1 MTSENAYFLR
11 LGADRIFAFMHPPQ
25 GAVRG
30 GAVICAPL
38 AEEKLWA
45 HRVLVCFARELAER
59 GFAVLR
65 FDFRGEGDSD
75 RTFERSDLDS
85 RIADTHAAIDE
96 LRLRF
101 PGLPQLALVGLRLG
115 ATIAA
120 AAAATRPDVDRLLL
134 WDPVT
139 DGADYMQTVLRTN
152 LMAQMAL
159 HRKVVEDREALIARL
174 GRGETVNVEGYA
186 LSEPLFRQVSGLK
199 LADLLAAGPRPCR
212 LVSIAPR
219 TAPPRADLAAMA
231 AASPQ
236 VTAVSAVEEPFW
248 KEIKAFYQRADDLF
262 RVSFEWLG
270 TAA

>member
-11 LGADRIFAFMHPPQ
+11 LGADRVFAFFHPPR

-30 GAVICAPL
+30 GVVLLAPF

-45 HRVLVCFARELAER
+45 HRVLVCFARELAAR

-75 RTFERSDLDS
+75 RTFELSDLDT
-85 RIADTHAAIDE
+85 RVADTHAAIDE
-96 LRLRF
+96 LKRRG
-101 PGLPQLALVGLRLG
+101 PGLSRVTLAGLRLG

-120 AAAATRPDVDRLLL
+120 ATAAKRDDVDRLLL

-139 DGADYMQTVLRTN
+139 DGAEYMQAVLRTN

-159 HRKVVEDREALIARL
+159 HRKVVEDRETLIARL
-174 GRGETVNVEGYA
+174 QRGESINVEGYE
-186 LSEPLFRQVSGLK
+186 LTEPLFRQVSGLK
-199 LADLLAAGPRPCR
+199 LAELLAARSRPCR
-212 LVSIAPR
+212 LVSIAAR
-219 TAPPRADLAAMA
+219 TTPPRADLAALA
-231 AASPQ
+231 AAGEQ

-270 TAA
+270 AAA